1 MKCLRRHRFQ
11 KKIKY
16 LDPVDE
22 VSDLV
27 DDFNPWS
34 TNPRTRSTIPR
45 PGRRFL
51 GPDRFFSTIS
61 TPGRQILGPGKLF
74 STIPSPD
81 RRFLG
86 TDFFPSTISS
96 SGRGILDDFRN
107 NHQFSFS
114 LYLAWVCHI
123 ERLCSYHQVFDF
135 STTTLCFIHHLM
147 LVLSFYN
154 FLSLRTISHFYLP
167 KHSLLFL
174 FEQVCLLTYSSHYA
188 PSWWA
193 FWTSLSLHLLFSL
206 CTFASVAG
214 FQNTWRGPESY
225 QVITFNLER
234 RARVKLGIR

>member
-11 KKIKY
+11 NKIKY

-96 SGRGILDDFRN
+96 PGRGILDDFRN

-188 PSWWA
+188 PS
-193 FWTSLSLHLLFSL
+193 
-206 CTFASVAG
+206 
-214 FQNTWRGPESY
+214 
-225 QVITFNLER
+225 
-234 RARVKLGIR
+234 